1 MKKIFTLMVI
11 AIAMVAMPAQ
21 AQFGFGL
28 RGGLNMTNLD
38 VDGVDENDL
47 SSSNKEGFFVG
58 PTIKFTV
65 PVIGIGLDASV
76 MYDQRKMK
84 FADGIDATTGEK
96 TYTTLRDEN
105 IVLPVNLRYTFGLGD
120 MAGVFVK
127 AGPQW
132 SWNIGGKN
140 YFGDTFK
147 FKKSSMSINLGAG
160 AVLMDNIEIF
170 VNYNINLSKSGE
182 YEIKTLDEN
191 NNPVTKTGK
200 LRSNAWQFGL
210 AYYF

>member
-1 MKKIFTLMVI
+1 MKKILTSILF
-11 AIAMVAMPAQ
+11 AIVLAVPAQ
-21 AQFGFGL
+21 AQLGFGL

-38 VDGVDENDL
+38 VEGVDTDDL
-47 SSSNKEGFFVG
+47 DSSNKEGFFVG
-58 PTIKFTV
+58 PTVKFTI

-76 MYDQRKMK
+76 MYDQRKMR
-84 FADGIDATTGEK
+84 FVDGIDENNEK
-96 TYTTLRDEN
+96 TYSTLRDEN

-140 YFGDTFK
+140 YFGDAFK
-147 FKKSSMSINLGAG
+147 FKKSSVSINLGAG

-182 YEIKTLDEN
+182 YEYTEYDEN
-191 NNPVTKTGK
+191 NSPVTKTAK

>member
-1 MKKIFTLMVI
+1 MKKILTTILFALMLAV
-11 AIAMVAMPAQ
+11 PTQ
-21 AQFGFGL
+21 AQLGFGL

-38 VDGVDENDL
+38 VEGVDADDL
-47 SSSNKEGFFVG
+47 DSSNKEGFFIG
-58 PTIKFTV
+58 PTVKFTI

-84 FADGIDATTGEK
+84 FVDGIDENNEK
-96 TYTTLRDEN
+96 TYSTLRDEN

-132 SWNIGGKN
+132 SWNIGGKS

-147 FKKSSMSINLGAG
+147 FKKSSVSINLGAG

-182 YEIKTLDEN
+182 YEYTELDEN
-191 NNPVTKTGK
+191 NNSVTKTAK

>member
-1 MKKIFTLMVI
+1 MKKILTTILFALMLAV
-11 AIAMVAMPAQ
+11 PTQ
-21 AQFGFGL
+21 AQLGFGL

-38 VDGVDENDL
+38 VEGVDADDL
-47 SSSNKEGFFVG
+47 DSSNKEGFFVG
-58 PTIKFTV
+58 PTVKFTI

-84 FADGIDATTGEK
+84 FVDGKDENNEK
-96 TYTTLRDEN
+96 TYSTLRDEN

-147 FKKSSMSINLGAG
+147 FKKSSVSINLGAG

-182 YEIKTLDEN
+182 YEYTEIDEN
-191 NNPVTKTGK
+191 NNSVTKTAK